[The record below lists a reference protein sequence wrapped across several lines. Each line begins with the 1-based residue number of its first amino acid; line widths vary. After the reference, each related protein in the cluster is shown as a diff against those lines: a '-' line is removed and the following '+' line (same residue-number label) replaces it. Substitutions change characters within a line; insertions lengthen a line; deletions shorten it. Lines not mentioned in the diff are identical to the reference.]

1 MHLQETKQFL
11 TMPNHARGHE
21 ENRKIV
27 CLTCLKKCTRQITS
41 FQAERLSKI
50 YGINF
55 DLGDARVPQGI
66 CDTCRTIMKERDEGK
81 EVVLPSLYDFKSI
94 RVRLETRGENCDC
107 LICRIGRLK
116 LNEKHPLDVSRAD
129 EKGPTV
135 CCNDCLSP
143 IGKGFPHNC
152 NQPRFCE
159 NLKGLAAQDEKVAEQ
174 IAAKVI
180 ASKTASPKDTV
191 RLSKPSGG
199 PPLPLTPGA
208 SFNNENLK

>member
-11 TMPNHARGHE
+11 TMPNYARGHE

-27 CLTCLKKCTRQITS
+27 CLPCLKKCTRQITS
-41 FQAERLSKI
+41 FQAEYLSKI

-66 CDTCRTIMKERDEGK
+66 CNTCRTIMKKRDEGK

-94 RVRLETRGENCDC
+94 RVILETRGENCDC

-116 LNEKHPLDVSRAD
+116 LNENHLDVSRAD

-135 CCNDCLSP
+135 RSNDCLSP

-152 NQPRFCE
+152 NQSIFRE

-174 IAAKVI
+174 IAVKVI
-180 ASKTASPKDTV
+180 ASKTGSQKGTV

-199 PPLPLTPGA
+199 PPLPVTPGA
-208 SFNNENLK
+208 SFNNEYLK